1 MFAEIVG
8 KRVLVTGASSGIGR
22 EIARI
27 FGDYGAKIG
36 IHYRSNRESA
46 MELRAHIEKCSG
58 KAEVFEADLLKR
70 SDRKS
75 LVTKFVDEFGGID
88 VLVNN
93 AGACYEYRHFSEIS
107 EIAWDT
113 MFDLHT
119 KAPFI
124 LARDA
129 FTHMKERGWG
139 RIINISTA
147 SIDHAGPDNMHYW
160 SSKAALDAITKGL
173 AREGARH
180 NILVNSI
187 RCGIVDTPM
196 RTRIIGYDEEKFAK
210 RVSLIPLKRAGSALD
225 IAQMVLF
232 LASKAGSFIT
242 GEIIRVA
249 GGE

>member
-93 AGACYEYRHFSEIS
+93 AGACYE
-107 EIAWDT
+107 
-113 MFDLHT
+113 
-119 KAPFI
+119 
-124 LARDA
+124 
-129 FTHMKERGWG
+129 
-139 RIINISTA
+139 
-147 SIDHAGPDNMHYW
+147 
-160 SSKAALDAITKGL
+160 
-173 AREGARH
+173 
-180 NILVNSI
+180 
-187 RCGIVDTPM
+187 
-196 RTRIIGYDEEKFAK
+196 
-210 RVSLIPLKRAGSALD
+210 
-225 IAQMVLF
+225 
-232 LASKAGSFIT
+232 
-242 GEIIRVA
+242 
-249 GGE
+249 